1 MSLVT
6 RGLGAAGILVTAGL
20 GLTLGIIVV
29 PPDPT
34 PISWEA
40 TGSGN
45 YPRKSHFVK
54 LAASVTIPAVEGR
67 GLLAD
72 IEATGAAKIGLY
84 VPDHTSKV
92 GSFKPAGAA
101 KASVIGV
108 KSDTKLGQ
116 ILASGEHDLEDE
128 ELLSMLLALLNS

>member
-34 PISWEA
+34 PVSWES
-40 TGSGN
+40 TGAGG
-45 YPRKSHFVK
+45 YLRKTHSVK
-54 LAASVTIPAVEGR
+54 LAATITIPAVEGR

-72 IEATGAAKIGLY
+72 IEAKGSASTSLFI
-84 VPDHTSKV
+84 PDQASKV